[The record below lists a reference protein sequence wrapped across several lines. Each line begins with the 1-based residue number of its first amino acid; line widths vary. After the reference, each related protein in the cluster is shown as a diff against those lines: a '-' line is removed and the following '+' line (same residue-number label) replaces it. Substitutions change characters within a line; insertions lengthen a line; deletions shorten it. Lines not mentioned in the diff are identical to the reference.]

1 MEDDRLIP
9 LSYIS
14 QYYFCKRRA
23 GLLLVERQWN
33 ENEYTAAGRIE
44 HEKVHIQGEE
54 RRRGAVYMSDM
65 PVKSQ
70 RLNLFGRCD
79 MTEAYPD
86 PKGSVF
92 PFLDEK
98 KYILFPIEYKHG
110 NLRSNAEYE
119 LQLCAQALCLEE
131 MYNCRIER
139 GALFY
144 IGSHRRKEV
153 VFTDEQRALVEKA
166 AEKLYEMS
174 ESGEVPKAESSAKCL
189 KCSLRDICMP
199 DLSGSA
205 DEYMKKIYSSFREEA
220 E

>member
-44 HEKVHIQGEE
+44 HEKVHIQVEE

-86 PKGSVF
+86 PEGSVF

-98 KYILFPIEYKHG
+98 RYILFPIEYKHG

-153 VFTDEQRALVEKA
+153 VFTDEQRALVKKA

-174 ESGEVPKAESSAKCL
+174 ESGKVPKAESSAKCL

-205 DEYMKKIYSSFREEA
+205 DEYMKKIYSYFREET